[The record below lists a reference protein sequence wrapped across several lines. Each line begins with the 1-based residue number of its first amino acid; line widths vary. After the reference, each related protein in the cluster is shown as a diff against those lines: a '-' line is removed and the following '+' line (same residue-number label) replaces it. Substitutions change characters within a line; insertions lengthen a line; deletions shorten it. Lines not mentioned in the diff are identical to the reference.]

1 MPPAGV
7 TIPFCIPAS
16 GTNDGTEFK
25 YTGPNRYVNARRS
38 LVPDSDFSDADGIVA
53 RENNGTVPQ
62 PVYRTSSNQTIV
74 LFKYVEIGEPVWDDA
89 NGSQTIVEKVHDDF
103 GAYWEG
109 LNRGLTPEDVPAEPT
124 VEDLQC

>member
-1 MPPAGV
+1 MPPAGI
-7 TIPFCIPAS
+7 TIPFCVPAS

-38 LVPDSDFSDADGIVA
+38 LIPHSDFSDADDIA
-53 RENNGTVPQ
+53 MRENNSTAPQ

-103 GAYWEG
+103 GAYWEEQNHG
-109 LNRGLTPEDVPAEPT
+109 LKPEDAPTEPT
-124 VEDLQC
+124 VEALQC